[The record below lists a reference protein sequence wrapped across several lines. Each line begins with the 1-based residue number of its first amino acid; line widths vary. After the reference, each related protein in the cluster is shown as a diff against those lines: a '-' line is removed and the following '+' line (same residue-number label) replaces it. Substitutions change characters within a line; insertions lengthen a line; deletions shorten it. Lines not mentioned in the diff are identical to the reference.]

1 MRIGTVFTAHP
12 TFNLNDQ
19 TWKNIVIATRL
30 EDSKPFIQKLS
41 AKKNKKITLQEEHK
55 AAQNAINNFW
65 DVRRNLCRI
74 IYEFGKKKWPKEY
87 KGFKTNIINCSTWVG
102 YDLDGRTD
110 IGWIDSFSLRLKEK
124 LLMLEKLDIDI
135 QRIKKLNS

>member
-30 EDSKPFIQKLS
+30 EDSNHLF
-41 AKKNKKITLQEEHK
+41 KNFQQRRTKKITLQEEHK

-74 IYEFGKKKWPKEY
+74 IYEFGKKKMAK
-87 KGFKTNIINCSTWVG
+87 
-102 YDLDGRTD
+102 
-110 IGWIDSFSLRLKEK
+110 
-124 LLMLEKLDIDI
+124 
-135 QRIKKLNS
+135 RI

>member
-30 EDSKPFIQKLS
+30 EDSNHLF
-41 AKKNKKITLQEEHK
+41 KNFQQRRTKKITLQEEHK

-65 DVRRNLCRI
+65 AVRRNLCRI
-74 IYEFGKKKWPKEY
+74 IYEFGKKKWPKE
-87 KGFKTNIINCSTWVG
+87 
-102 YDLDGRTD
+102 
-110 IGWIDSFSLRLKEK
+110 
-124 LLMLEKLDIDI
+124 
-135 QRIKKLNS
+135 